1 MTAIRELSSRPDLL
15 AVHRGQP
22 AVWPFLL
29 ESAAPGGMLGRWSML
44 LRADLDVP
52 PIVATTVATHAGRRD
67 DPESFLQRLDR
78 AYAAERAGQPGRLPF
93 EGGWFVYAG
102 YELAGEI
109 EPRLKLPPAPDGVPI
124 AFAQRCRGALILDHD
139 RGRLHAVA
147 ESRALLDDIVRELAE
162 VDSSVAASETGS
174 VAPVPIIR
182 PGDGE
187 RFKRGVERIREYIL
201 AGDVFQVNLSREWRG
216 ESDGRP
222 DAVAIYERLTQSNPA
237 PFGGLARLPGGTV
250 LSSSPERL
258 VTVRDGVVSARPIA
272 GTRPRGASPDR
283 DRALSDELL
292 AHPKERAE
300 HIMLIDLVRNDLG
313 RISRPGSV
321 NVDELMVLE
330 SYTHVHHIVSN
341 IRGELAAGVSPADVI
356 RACFPGG
363 TITGCPKVRCMEII
377 AELEAGGRGLYTGS
391 MGYLGRDGRMDLNI
405 LIRSM
410 LVADD
415 GIRFRTGAGIVADS
429 EPEAELAETEAKA
442 RGLMRALDP

>member
-1 MTAIRELSSRPDLL
+1 MSVSRELPGRPALL
-15 AVHRGQP
+15 AVHRRRP
-22 AVWPFLL
+22 DAWPFLL
-29 ESAAPGGMLGRWSML
+29 QSAAPGGLLGRWSLL
-44 LRADLDVP
+44 LRADADSP
-52 PIVATTVATHAGRRD
+52 PIVARPG
-67 DPESFLQRLDR
+67 DPHPFLERLDR
-78 AYAAERAGQPGRLPF
+78 AFESERADQPERLPF

-102 YELAGEI
+102 YELAAEI
-109 EPRLKLPPAPDGVPI
+109 EPRLALPPAPDRVPI
-124 AFAQRCRGALILDHD
+124 AFAQRCRGALVLDHET
-139 RGRLHAVA
+139 GRVHAVA
-147 ESRALLDDIVRELAE
+147 ESDRLLSVIVREADE
-162 VDSSVAASETGS
+162 AAADSARDDRPM
-174 VAPVPIIR
+174 APVDVPEIR
-182 PGDGE
+182 AGDGE
-187 RFKRGVERIREYIL
+187 AFMRGVERIREYIL

-216 ESDGRP
+216 ESRTRP
-222 DAVAIYERLTQSNPA
+222 DAVAIYERLVRSNPA

-258 VTVRDGVVSARPIA
+258 VTVQQGIVSARPIA

-313 RISRPGSV
+313 RISRSGSV
-321 NVDELMVLE
+321 RVDELMVLE

-341 IRGELAAGVSPADVI
+341 VRGELVPSATPADVI

-429 EPEAELAETEAKA
+429 EPASELAETEAKA
-442 RGLMRALDP
+442 RGLMRALAS